1 MFEYEFMVRAMVAGL
16 AAGII
21 CPAVGVFLVMRRYSF
36 MADTLAHI
44 SLAGVAAGALL
55 GVYPAI
61 TTLGFA
67 LVAAT
72 VIEKLRSSQKL
83 YGEAVL
89 ALMMSGGLAITVVLI
104 SMSRGMSIDIFGYL
118 FGSILTVGPVD
129 VLLIIGLGCVV
140 LAAIFLLYKELYF
153 ISFDE
158 ESARVAGLPVDRLNF
173 IFVLLVAV
181 TVAVS
186 MRIVGTLLVGALMV
200 IPVLTALLVAGS
212 FRGTFITSICLGV
225 ASVAL
230 GLTGSYYL
238 GIAAGGA
245 VVLTA
250 LTFFM
255 LTLAGKRIHQAWQR
269 RIMNA
274 GQKKLKEELKLSQG
288 DGSL

>member
-1 MFEYEFMVRAMVAGL
+1 MFEYEFMVRAMLAGL
-16 AAGII
+16 VAGII
-21 CPAVGVFLVMRRYSF
+21 CPAVGVFVVMRRYSF
-36 MADTLAHI
+36 MADTLAHV

-55 GVYPAI
+55 GVYPAV

-67 LVAAT
+67 MAAAT
-72 VIEKLRSSQKL
+72 VIEKLRSGPRL

-89 ALMMSGGLAITVVLI
+89 ALMMSGGLALAVVLI
-104 SMSRGMSIDIFGYL
+104 SLSRGMSIDIFGYL
-118 FGSILTVGPVD
+118 FGSVLTVSPGD
-129 VLLIIGLGCVV
+129 LWLIAGLGCAV
-140 LAAIFLLYKELYF
+140 LAVIILFYKELYY

-158 ESARVAGLPVDRLNF
+158 EAARVAGLPVDRLNF

-186 MRIVGTLLVGALMV
+186 MRIVGTLLVSALMV

-212 FRGTFITSICLGV
+212 FRSAFITAVFLGV
-225 ASVAL
+225 VSVAL

-250 LTFFM
+250 LVFFV
-255 LTLAGKRIHQAWQR
+255 LTLGGKQLRQAWQR
-269 RIMNA
+269 RLLA
-274 GQKKLKEELKLSQG
+274 PGAPKKVKEELVTG
-288 DGSL
+288 DGS